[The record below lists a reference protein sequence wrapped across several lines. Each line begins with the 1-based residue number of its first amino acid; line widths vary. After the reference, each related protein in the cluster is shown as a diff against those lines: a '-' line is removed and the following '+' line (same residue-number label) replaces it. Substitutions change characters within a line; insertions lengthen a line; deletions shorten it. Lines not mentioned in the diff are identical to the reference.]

1 MSITIPGKREFMK
14 KTIKIYT
21 TPSCHYCS
29 QAKEYFAEKGV
40 EFQAFD
46 VSKDA
51 EAMKE
56 MRKLTGGARSVPVI
70 AISDQVI
77 IGFDRDAVEKA
88 LESGE

>member
-1 MSITIPGKREFMK
+1 MK
-14 KTIKIYT
+14 KMVRIYT

-29 QAKEYFAEKGV
+29 QAKEYFVEKGV
-40 EFQAFD
+40 EFEAFD

-56 MRKLTGGARSVPVI
+56 MRSLTGGARSVPVI
-70 AISDQVI
+70 AISNQVI